1 MNFSENCACRDV
13 PVPIWLPMLSAM
25 VWPTRPKLALTAQ
38 LADWADVDLR
48 TGMRVELVIGQ
59 IKRDADGTV
68 VTGPKF
74 RPVEGSPA

>member
-1 MNFSENCACRDV
+1 
-13 PVPIWLPMLSAM
+13 
-25 VWPTRPKLALTAQ
+25 LTAQ